1 MLNLYNRYY
10 QNNYEELITYYPLF
24 YREIYEMKEILKA
37 QGKLADDLEACIERI
52 PLTAAL

>member
-24 YREIYEMKEILKA
+24 YREIYEMKEILK
-37 QGKLADDLEACIERI
+37 E
-52 PLTAAL
+52 LTELQLI